1 MGPGFGGINIGGFA
15 LPELNMEEIN
25 AGIASQLGPEIAAFL
40 AEQELAN
47 ATNEYEKDAAE
58 TKVEQIKEFEAGLGS
73 LPPSVEQIIKEI
85 QAGEGIAS
93 GYEGDGY
100 ERSIDEAP
108 RDPIQE
114 IIEQIIETS
123 PEPSRPVPNP
133 NNFEELAPVA
143 PIGVSN
149 SAIANRP
156 VSLEPESETVMA
168 EDDPYYNPNYMG
180 FEDERL
186 IGIENEAPYISNEP
200 YIPPEYI
207 PPEYIPPNII
217 DPIIEEPIV
226 VPPPSPPPTG
236 LFEFDE
242 DISGYDDIITLPSAP
257 PEEPVV
263 DPENPYNNPYY
274 PFPYGNVYNPTVYG
288 QMDPSQTT
296 GSEAVFD
303 PGYTRTN
310 PAISDLIMQQREAYN
325 SALRNPVY
333 RAPDT
338 VQPDYVRPMSA
349 AEFGSVPGRYTPP
362 TTVQSLVDPR
372 EIVVPPPPPPSQNI
386 NTDLGFIA
394 MNRGGSLNNR
404 MGLGGL
410 PPMQQNDKLTQLFAQ
425 SFRPRR

>member
-15 LPELNMEEIN
+15 LPNLNMEEIN
-25 AGIASQLGPEIAAFL
+25 AGIASQLGPEIAKFL
-40 AEQELAN
+40 AEQELAG

-73 LPPSVEQIIKEI
+73 LPPVVEQVMKEI
-85 QAGEGIAS
+85 QSGQGVAS
-93 GYEGDGY
+93 GYEGDGF
-100 ERSIDEAP
+100 ESSIDVAP

-123 PEPSRPVPNP
+123 PEPSRPVP
-133 NNFEELAPVA
+133 
-143 PIGVSN
+143 
-149 SAIANRP
+149 
-156 VSLEPESETVMA
+156 ETVMA
-168 EDDPYYNPNYMG
+168 EDDTYYNPNYMG

-186 IGIENEAPYISNEP
+186 IGIENEAPYVSNEP
-200 YIPPEYI
+200 YTPPDLT
-207 PPEYIPPNII
+207 PPDII
-217 DPIIEEPIV
+217 DPIIEDPIIEEPIV
-226 VPPPSPPPTG
+226 VPSPPPPP
-236 LFEFDE
+236 E
-242 DISGYDDIITLPSAP
+242 DISGYDDIITLPPTP

-274 PFPYGNVYNPTVYG
+274 PFPYGNVYDPRVYG
-288 QMDPSQTT
+288 QMNPSQTT

-303 PGYTRTN
+303 PGSYTVNPETTN
-310 PAISDLIMQQREAYN
+310 LINLQREQYN
-325 SALRNPVY
+325 QALQKAAY

-338 VQPDYVRPMSA
+338 VQEDYVRPMSA

-362 TTVQSLVDPR
+362 EGARPYVHNR
-372 EIVVPPPPPPSQNI
+372 EQNV

-394 MNRGGSLNNR
+394 MNRGGTLNNN

-410 PPMQQNDKLTQLFAQ
+410 PQMQQNDKLTQLFAQ